1 MSASRKKSNT
11 DSVRT
16 PAYILD
22 LVKKEFGE
30 ELFDPCPFQSD
41 FDPKLHQ
48 DGLADDFEWG
58 PVSYVNCPYSSVKPW
73 VRKAFEQH
81 KKGRTVILFIKLQCL
96 GTQYAKKY
104 LQDVAEIRV
113 ITKKV
118 AFEGYGGKSAL
129 FNNIFAIF
137 RAGQTSNKI
146 SFI

>member
-30 ELFDPCPFQSD
+30 EIFDPCPFQPD

-48 DGLADDFEWG
+48 DGLADGFEWG
-58 PVSYVNCPYSSVKPW
+58 AISYVNCPYSSVKPW

-118 AFEGYGGKSAL
+118 KFPGYSGSAL

-146 SFI
+146 SFM